1 MLLIEQPRDTGGRFS
16 EKEGQAPEVN
26 LRDLEDHNVRFNI
39 EDGEEQTFSREDL
52 GDEHIPYLTVTVE
65 RDGDTYYV
73 QAETDF
79 LNMAANLYPDIE
91 REDDRKAQ
99 LAKDWKRIA
108 RVSNETYG
116 DIFSEV
122 VPAGPRF
129 RYNPDLGSFDTTALT
144 SRKIRN
150 ALYQDEDALSAA
162 QAIRDGSLYELVR
175 NNITAATEEEDNDDD
190 LD

>member
-26 LRDLEDHNVRFNI
+26 LSSPEDHNVRFNI
-39 EDGEEQTFSREDL
+39 EDGDEETFGREDL
-52 GDEHIPYLTVTVE
+52 GDAHIPYETVTVE

-73 QAETDF
+73 QGETDF

-91 REDDRKAQ
+91 NEDERKAQ

-108 RVSNETYG
+108 RVSNEAYG
-116 DIFSEV
+116 DIFSEA

-129 RYNPDLGSFDTTALT
+129 RYNPDLGSFETTALT

-150 ALYQDEDALSAA
+150 ALYQNEDALSAA

-175 NNITAATEEEDNDDD
+175 NNITAATEEDDDDD